1 MKLIN
6 IVYGDSEGPEEL
18 EIPLELA
25 QNLSIGDSDAIAE
38 IIDYF
43 EKQGLDL
50 VDFEVEQE
58 TRNDNIKSYDRAIF
72 LMHKNCD

>member
-50 VDFEVEQE
+50 VDFEVE
-58 TRNDNIKSYDRAIF
+58 
-72 LMHKNCD
+72 